1 MNLEMRQCIRR
12 VAKPGR
18 RAGTAAGWLARRGWL
33 LALCWLGSISVQG
46 ASEYEI
52 KAAYLFNFAK
62 FIEWPALALTN
73 TSAPVVIGVV
83 GEDPFGDKL
92 PDTIHGETI
101 KGRPILIRHY
111 QPTNDLAGCHVLFL
125 SRSARDHF
133 PDLLKQAATQHILA
147 VSESEEF
154 LEQGGMINFAFV
166 GKSVRFDIN
175 VRAMEQAGLKASSKL
190 LAIARSVQGKP

>member
-1 MNLEMRQCIRR
+1 MRQCLRR
-12 VAKPGR
+12 AAKPGR
-18 RAGTAAGWLARRGWL
+18 RVGTAAGLLARTGWL
-33 LALCWLGSISVQG
+33 LAFCWLVALSVQG

-62 FIEWPALALTN
+62 FVEWPAPAFTN

-92 PDTIHGETI
+92 PDTIRDETI